1 MIIGIIDYG
10 MGNLF
15 SVEQALKKLDCT
27 VILSDD
33 PAILLE
39 AEAIILP
46 GVGAFPDAMDLLE
59 QKELAGFIRS
69 LPDRG
74 IPLLGICLGMQL
86 LYEDSS
92 EVRQTTGLG
101 LLKGDIRRFDFEKGT
116 QRIPHMGW
124 NRLEFSRLPY
134 WLDELQ
140 VDTHVYFVHSFL
152 ALNTDP
158 NEVFATASYG
168 NVDVPGV
175 VGTGLITGMQFHPE
189 KSGDFGHHLLEQW
202 IANVRR
208 NPDEQVSDLSRD

>member
-33 PAILLE
+33 PETLLE

-59 QKELAGFIRS
+59 QKELSGFIRS
-69 LPDRG
+69 LPERQ

-86 LYEDSS
+86 LYDDSS
-92 EVRQTTGLG
+92 EVSPTAGLG
-101 LLKGDIRRFDFEKGT
+101 LLKGHIRRFDFEKGT

-124 NRLEFSRLPY
+124 NRLEFARLPY
-134 WLDELQ
+134 WLKELQ

-152 ALNTDP
+152 AVDTDAD
-158 NEVFATASYG
+158 EVFATASYG

-175 VGTGLITGMQFHPE
+175 VGAGMITGMQFHPE
-189 KSGDFGHHLLEQW
+189 KSGDFGHYLLEQW

-208 NPDEQVSDLSRD
+208 NQDEQVSNLSRD

>member
-33 PAILLE
+33 PEILLE
-39 AEAIILP
+39 AEGILLP
-46 GVGAFPDAMDLLE
+46 GVGAFPDAMDLLN
-59 QKELAGFIRS
+59 QKGLASFIQS
-69 LPDRG
+69 LPERG

-92 EVRQTTGLG
+92 EVKPAKGLG
-101 LLKGDIRRFDFEKGT
+101 LLKGQVRRFEKGT
-116 QRIPHMGW
+116 YRIPHMGW
-124 NRLEFSRLPY
+124 NRLHFSRMPY
-134 WLDELQ
+134 WLDDLQ

-152 ALNTDP
+152 AINTDDQ
-158 NEVFATASYG
+158 EVWATASYG
-168 NVDVPGV
+168 EIEVPGV
-175 VGTGLITGMQFHPE
+175 VGSGLITGMQFHPE
-189 KSGDFGHHLLEQW
+189 KSGDFGHYLLEQW

-208 NPDEQVSDLSRD
+208 NLDEQVSDLSRD